1 MKRGDGNP
9 PLLSTQAPGTAAST
23 TAILAKI
30 TGLQDANYEV
40 RWAVGGSSNLA
51 WALELATSTTV
62 GSGTIRDVTFV
73 FTGTNLTPEYIFA
86 YKAEAGDCFRVHV
99 ISSVA
104 ALSAAAKIQAER
116 LI

>member
-23 TAILAKI
+23 TAILAKV
-30 TGLQDANYEV
+30 TGLQNGNYEV
-40 RWAVGGSSNLA
+40 RWCVGGTSNVA

-62 GSGTIRDVTFV
+62 GSGTIRDATFV
-73 FTGTNLTPEYIFA
+73 FTGTNLSPEYVFG
-86 YKAEAGDCFRVHV
+86 YRAEAGDVFRAHIV
-99 ISSVA
+99 SSVTS
-104 ALSAAAKIQAER
+104 LSVAAKIQAEQ